1 MKENLLS
8 EVVEVEKELAREL
21 GTAKITSQEMLDN
34 LRQDSEQKISEEEKR
49 LQEALNQAI
58 TASDIRAEKRAASI
72 MEKADATASRLERTG
87 DDVLK
92 GIIRKHLIR
101 ILP

>member
-8 EVVEVEKELAREL
+8 AVVEVEKELARTLE
-21 GTAKITSQEMLDN
+21 TEKTMAQEMLDN
-34 LRQDSEQKISEEEKR
+34 LRQDYAQTIAEEEKR

-58 TASDIRAEKRAASI
+58 TASDMDAEKRAAGI
-72 MEKADATASRLERTG
+72 MEKADATAARLERTG

-92 GIIRKHLIR
+92 GIIRKHLTR

>member
-8 EVVEVEKELAREL
+8 AVVEVEKELARSLE
-21 GTAKITSQEMLDN
+21 TENIRAKEMLDN

-58 TASDIRAEKRAASI
+58 TSSDIRAEERAASI

-92 GIIRKHLIR
+92 GIIRKHLTR